1 MTRYQD
7 TFGRHLVI
15 LFMVATLGA
24 CSMFDKPA
32 PLPALFAIESEYITL
47 AEAAVGYVES
57 ETAKPAIKDAIKMF
71 DKRAYDSIQEAKILA
86 RAGAPADDA
95 IEIAE
100 AAMEQYK
107 AYLVSRIMGAPK

>member
-1 MTRYQD
+1 MRYIPMGCKPA
-7 TFGRHLVI
+7 FV

-24 CSMFDKPA
+24 CGLLDKPS

-47 AEAAVGYVES
+47 AEAAAGYVES
-57 ETAKPAIKDAIKMF
+57 ETANPAVKSAIKMF

-95 IEIAE
+95 IDTAE

-107 AYLVSRIMGAPK
+107 DYLVSRIMGASK

>member
-1 MTRYQD
+1 MRYKHNVSKP
-7 TFGRHLVI
+7 FII

-24 CSMFDKPA
+24 CGMFDKPA
-32 PLPALFAIESEYITL
+32 PLPALFAIESEYIRL
-47 AEAAVGYVES
+47 AEAAAGYVES
-57 ETAKPAIKDAIKMF
+57 ETANPAIKDAIKMF

-95 IEIAE
+95 IDNAE

-107 AYLVSRIMGAPK
+107 DYLVSRIMGASK

>member
-1 MTRYQD
+1 MRYLHNVSKP
-7 TFGRHLVI
+7 TFI

-24 CSMFDKPA
+24 CGMFDKPA
-32 PLPALFAIESEYITL
+32 PLPALFAIESEYFTL
-47 AEAAVGYVES
+47 AEASVGYVES
-57 ETAKPAIKDAIKMF
+57 ETANPAIKDAIKMF

-95 IEIAE
+95 IDTAE

-107 AYLVSRIMGAPK
+107 DYLVSRIMGASK

>member
-1 MTRYQD
+1 MRYL
-7 TFGRHLVI
+7 HNVSKPIII

-24 CSMFDKPA
+24 CGMFDKPA
-32 PLPALFAIESEYITL
+32 PLPALFAIESEYIRL

-57 ETAKPAIKDAIKMF
+57 ETANPAVKDAIKMF

-107 AYLVSRIMGAPK
+107 DYLVSRIMGASK